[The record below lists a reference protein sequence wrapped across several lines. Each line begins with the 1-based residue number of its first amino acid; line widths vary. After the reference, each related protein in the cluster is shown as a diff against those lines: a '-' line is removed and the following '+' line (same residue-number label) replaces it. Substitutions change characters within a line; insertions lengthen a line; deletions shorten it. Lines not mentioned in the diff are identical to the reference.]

1 MLVQPSLYCCSILI
15 LFNLKNLRHHQ
26 SYIFLFTDLIP
37 ARRRR
42 STSNSFKGH
51 TALAMQLSKILRQK
65 QKDDHRVQKFLSQ
78 TKPGSE
84 SEQKDWQKCDRNEF
98 LILIIC
104 FRHGRGVPGWLG
116 ETSATKHGR
125 KLPRPA
131 RWGSWDIFGVQTDQN
146 FVMK

>member
-78 TKPGSE
+78 TKPSSE
-84 SEQKDWQKCDRNEF
+84 SEPKNWQKCDRKSFWSWSFVSDTDEV
-98 LILIIC
+98 C
-104 FRHGRGVPGWLG
+104 QDGSG
-116 ETSATKHGR
+116 K
-125 KLPRPA
+125 PA
-131 RWGSWDIFGVQTDQN
+131 RPSTGESCQGWQGGALEISLESRQI
-146 FVMK
+146 KIL